1 MKYEETRFFSVA
13 VSVSVSEFF
22 GFRMRDT
29 PLSNC
34 EREFLLDIIKER
46 KVMCILCTHTLSRL
60 LSQYNQFLF
69 SVPDSPP
76 IRARFIVLNFCSVIL
91 PQIADSAP
99 FQLYE
104 YIVDAI

>member
-1 MKYEETRFFSVA
+1 
-13 VSVSVSEFF
+13 
-22 GFRMRDT
+22 
-29 PLSNC
+29 
-34 EREFLLDIIKER
+34 
-46 KVMCILCTHTLSRL
+46 MCILCTHTLSRL